1 MGIRPDDAIWTNG
14 SKEIQNVPQL
24 ITLIEYGLAVTGN
37 STVRSEAVMNWETRV
52 PVREKC

>member
-1 MGIRPDDAIWTNG
+1 MEIRPDDAIWTNG